1 MSSLENSYG
10 FRSAQAA
17 YENASP
23 YGNECDCPPLFRCE
37 NCETYANEGGT
48 CTECSE
54 PGEPVSV
61 FEELDRDESTEGILT
76 DSRCNL
82 HNHNCTSRDCC
93 D

>member
-1 MSSLENSYG
+1 MSIENSYG

-23 YGNECDCPPLFRCE
+23 YDNDCDCPPLFRCE
-37 NCETYANEGGT
+37 NCETYSNVSMV
-48 CTECSE
+48 CDECSE
-54 PGEPVSV
+54 PGEPVIR

-76 DSRCNL
+76 ASSCNL
-82 HNHNCTSRDCC
+82 HNHNCTSRYCC